1 MAGKYV
7 GAVDQG
13 TTGTRFMVFDSDGSV
28 VASQYQEHRQI
39 YPRPGYVEHDANEI
53 WSNTKLVMHGALEQS
68 GIKVEDLAAIGITNQ
83 RETTLVWDRESGEPL
98 TNAIVWQDTRT
109 RERCEELKQRGQA
122 GRIQRK
128 TGLVVATYFSAPK
141 LEWILDSVKGA
152 RRAAERG
159 RLLFGT
165 VDSWLIWWLTGGPN
179 GGVHL
184 TDCTN
189 ASRTMLM
196 DLRSLQW
203 DRGLLKL
210 FDIPPEMLPAIRPSS
225 DRRRY
230 GHALGAVPVT
240 ADLGDQH
247 AALFGQTCFRTGEGK
262 NTYGTG
268 SFLLVNTGS
277 TPVRSRHGLLTTV
290 AYGLQPGRCN
300 YALEGSIAVTGAA
313 VQWLRDN
320 LEMIGSAEESEAVA
334 GSVPDSGGIYFVPAF
349 SGLFAPHWDMDARG
363 TIVGLTRYV
372 TRAHLVRATLEAICY
387 QTAEVVAVMEK
398 ESGSRLRSLKVDGG
412 AVSND
417 LLMQLQADILGVPVV
432 RAAVTETT
440 ALGAAYAAGLAV
452 GFWSSL
458 SSLRKNAKV
467 GQTFRPASTP
477 AARASGM
484 RGWKRAVERS
494 RGWLE
499 PGRP

>member
-13 TTGTRFMVFDSDGSV
+13 TSGTRFMVFDSDGAV

-53 WSNTKLVMHGALEQS
+53 WASTKLVMHGALEQS
-68 GIKVEDLAAIGITNQ
+68 GIKVEELAAIGVTNQ

-109 RERCEELKQRGQA
+109 RERCEELKQRGLA
-122 GRIQRK
+122 GRIQSK
-128 TGLVVATYFSAPK
+128 TGLIVATYFSAPK
-141 LEWILDSVKGA
+141 LQWILDSVKNA

-165 VDSWLIWWLTGGPN
+165 VDSWLIWWMTGGPN
-179 GGVHL
+179 GGAHV
-184 TDCTN
+184 TDYTN
-189 ASRTMLM
+189 ASRTLLM
-196 DLRSLQW
+196 DLRTLQW

-210 FDIPPEMLPAIRPSS
+210 FDVPAEMLPVIRPSS
-225 DRRRY
+225 DRRGY
-230 GHALGAVPVT
+230 GRTLGRVALT
-240 ADLGDQH
+240 ADLGDQQ
-247 AALFGQTCFRTGEGK
+247 AALFGQTCFRRGEGK

-268 SFLLVNTGS
+268 SFLLVNTGR

-290 AYGLQPGRCN
+290 AYGLEPGRCS

-320 LEMIGSAEESEAVA
+320 LQMIGSAQESEAVA
-334 GSVPDSGGIYFVPAF
+334 GSVPDSGGVYFVPAF

-363 TIVGLTRYV
+363 TIVGLTRFV
-372 TRAHLVRATLEAICY
+372 TSAHLVRATLEAICY
-387 QTAEVVAVMEK
+387 QTAEVVAVMERD
-398 ESGSRLRSLKVDGG
+398 SHSRLRNLKVDGG
-412 AVSND
+412 AVGND
-417 LLMQLQADILGVPVV
+417 LLMQMQADILGVPVL
-432 RAAVTETT
+432 RPAVTETT
-440 ALGAAYAAGLAV
+440 ALGAAYAAGLATGV
-452 GFWSSL
+452 WPNL
-458 SSLRKNAKV
+458 EALRKNAKA
-467 GQTFRPASTP
+467 GRTFRPASSR
-477 AARASGM
+477 AARATAMS
-484 RGWKRAVERS
+484 GWKRAVERS